1 MEQKNFSFCFEYSK
15 FTYNRNLDKNKSCQ
29 EEDFPLIKENSDL
42 IYLS

>member
-15 FTYNRNLDKNKSCQ
+15 FTYNGNLDKNKWQ